1 MKKFLLSAFAML
13 LALTAG
19 AQNFTVEK
27 SLNPQGVQ
35 APAFGAFKAPAKAN
49 LAANQRLVGYF
60 DTDDCDNYV
69 GVPRFTGSNK
79 VAIELTADDLAPY
92 YGKKIAGV
100 RFNLGQ
106 GETSTGVFVQ
116 NLTLENGQIVD
127 MADVATSDKSVTSAA
142 GATNTGEWHEVMFD
156 NKVELSSSFQE
167 LFVGFNYK
175 QTSSNYPIGVNSKV
189 DGPFFMYANI
199 PSSQG
204 GKGAA
209 WYQFQSGGMGL
220 AIQLIV
226 EGEFGQ
232 NNVQP
237 LDFGNVMVAKG
248 KTKNVAVKFRNLG
261 SKFTSIDYTISLD
274 GKAGAEQHLD
284 FGKDYGVAGTHTIE
298 VPFAAA
304 SELGKNAVTLTVT
317 KVNGAENAC
326 AIKTA
331 TGTLYTVEKEF
342 VKRSVVEQYTG
353 TTCGFCPMGH
363 VAMHNMQE
371 LYGDQFVGIA
381 MHQYDPYDPMYND
394 FYNLGFEGAPSCK
407 VNRNGAAMNPYSD
420 MPKAFKASLEEMPLV
435 DVTVEGAFSEDTAY
449 VYAKASVESMIS
461 GDYEIAYMLIADNLS
476 GTTSKWKQHNYLTQG
491 ARNNPYKSKSSMPE
505 DLQFLWDEP
514 SSYAATYND
523 VLIASSYV
531 SSKNKATLPSLVANG
546 TVNSYYTLTMPTKKA
561 LKNTIRSCGNEVYVI
576 AMVLDKKT
584 GAIVNARK
592 AKVADFGTTGIENV
606 NNSSEATVVAR
617 YNVNG
622 VQIAAPVKG
631 INIVKMSDGTTHKVL
646 VK

>member
-127 MADVATSDKSVTSAA
+127 MTDVATSDKSVTSAA

-156 NKVELSSSFQE
+156 QKVELNSSFLN

-248 KTKNVAVKFRNLG
+248 KTKNVAISFRNLG

-284 FGKDYGVAGTHTIE
+284 FGKDFGLGGTHTVEI
-298 VPFAAA
+298 PFAAT
-304 SELGKNAVTLTVT
+304 SEIGKNAVSLTVT

-342 VKRSVVEQYTG
+342 VKRSVVEQFTG
-353 TTCGFCPMGH
+353 TGCGNCPSGH
-363 VAMHNMQE
+363 VAMHNMHN
-371 LYGDQFVGIA
+371 LYGDQFIGIA
-381 MHQYDPYDPMYND
+381 LHQFNQSDPMYNISYD
-394 FYNLGFEGAPSCK
+394 LGFTGAPQCM
-407 VNRNGAAMNPYSD
+407 VNRSSGVLAPYEQ
-420 MPKAFKASLEEMPLV
+420 MPEVLKASLNEIALAE
-435 DVTVEGAFSEDTAY
+435 VTVAGTFTDEDTKVNAT
-449 VYAKASVESMIS
+449 ASVESLVA
-461 GDYEIAYMLIADNLS
+461 GDYDIAFMLTADGLT
-476 GTTSKWKQHNYLTQG
+476 GTTNSWKQSNYFCKG
-491 ARNNPYKSKSSMPE
+491 GGRYSSKASMPD
-505 DLQFLWDEP
+505 DLKFLWDKG
-514 SSYAATYND
+514 SSYVETYND

-531 SSKNKATLPSLVANG
+531 SSNNKATLPTLVANG
-546 TVNSYYTLTMPTKKA
+546 TVSSEYTMKMPTKVALKKA
-561 LKNTIRSCGNEVYVI
+561 LKLDQVYVV
-576 AMVLDKKT
+576 ALLLDKKT
-584 GAIVNARK
+584 GAIVNAGR
-592 AKVADFGTTGIENV
+592 ARVTGSTGIEDV
-606 NNSSEATVVAR
+606 TTGTEPTVVAR

-631 INIVKMSDGTTHKVL
+631 INIVKMSDGTTRKVL

>member
-69 GVPRFTGSNK
+69 GVPKFTGSNK

-127 MADVATSDKSVTSAA
+127 MTDVATSDKSVTSAA

-156 NKVELSSSFQE
+156 NKVELSSSFQN

-175 QTSSNYPIGVNSKV
+175 QTSSNYPIGVNSNT
-189 DGPFFMYANI
+189 DGPFFVYANI
-199 PSSQG
+199 PASQG
-204 GKGAA
+204 GNGAA

-248 KTKNVAVKFRNLG
+248 KTKNVAISFRNLG

-284 FGKDYGVAGTHTIE
+284 FGKDFGLGGTHTVEI
-298 VPFAAA
+298 PFAAA
-304 SELGKNAVTLTVT
+304 SELGKNAITLTVT

-331 TGTLYTVEKEF
+331 TGTLYTVEREF
-342 VKRSVVEQYTG
+342 VKRSVVEQFTG
-353 TTCGFCPMGH
+353 TGCGNCPSGH
-363 VAMHNMQE
+363 VAMHNMHN
-371 LYGDQFVGIA
+371 LYGDQFIGIA
-381 MHQYDPYDPMYND
+381 LHQFNQSDPMYNISYD
-394 FYNLGFEGAPSCK
+394 LGFTGAPQCM
-407 VNRNGAAMNPYSD
+407 VNRSSGVLAPYEQ
-420 MPKAFKASLEEMPLV
+420 MPEVLKASLNEIALAE
-435 DVTVEGAFSEDTAY
+435 VTVAGTFAEEDTKVNAT
-449 VYAKASVESMIS
+449 ASVESLVA
-461 GDYEIAYMLIADNLS
+461 GDYNIAFMLTADGLT
-476 GTTSKWKQHNYLTQG
+476 GKTTSWKQQNYFCKGGGRYNSQ
-491 ARNNPYKSKSSMPE
+491 ASMPD
-505 DLQFLWDEP
+505 DLKFLWNKGSAYYE
-514 SSYAATYND
+514 TYND

-531 SSKNKATLPSLVANG
+531 SSNNKATLPTLVANG
-546 TVNSYYTLTMPTKKA
+546 TVSSEYTMKMPTKVALKKA
-561 LKNTIRSCGNEVYVI
+561 LKLDQIYVV
-576 AMVLDKKT
+576 ALLLDKKT
-584 GAIVNARK
+584 GAIVNAGR
-592 AKVADFGTTGIENV
+592 ARVTGSTGIEDV
-606 NNSSEATVVAR
+606 TTGTEPTVVAR

-631 INIVKMSDGTTHKVL
+631 INIVKMSDGTTRKVL

>member
-69 GVPRFTGSNK
+69 GVPKFTGSNK

-127 MADVATSDKSVTSAA
+127 MTDVATSDKSVTSAA

-156 NKVELSSSFQE
+156 QKVELNSSFQN

-175 QTSSNYPIGVNSKV
+175 QTSSNYPIGVNSNT
-189 DGPFFMYANI
+189 DGPFFVYANI
-199 PSSQG
+199 PASQG
-204 GKGAA
+204 GNGAA

-298 VPFAAA
+298 VPFAAT
-304 SELGKNAVTLTVT
+304 SEIGKNAVTLTVT

-331 TGTLYTVEKEF
+331 TGTLYTVEREF
-342 VKRSVVEQYTG
+342 VKRSVVEQFTG
-353 TTCGFCPMGH
+353 TGCGNCPSGH
-363 VAMHNMQE
+363 VAMHNMHNI
-371 LYGDQFVGIA
+371 YGDQFIGIA
-381 MHQYDPYDPMYND
+381 LHQFNSSDPMYNISYD
-394 FYNLGFEGAPSCK
+394 LGFTGAPQCMVNRSSGILAPYEQMPEALKKSLNEIALAEVTVAGTFTDEDTK
-407 VNRNGAAMNPYSD
+407 VNA
-420 MPKAFKASLEEMPLV
+420 
-435 DVTVEGAFSEDTAY
+435 T
-449 VYAKASVESMIS
+449 ASVESLVA
-461 GDYEIAYMLIADNLS
+461 GDYNIAFMLTADGLT
-476 GTTSKWKQHNYLTQG
+476 GTTKSWKQSNYFCKGGGRYNSQ
-491 ARNNPYKSKSSMPE
+491 ASMPD
-505 DLQFLWDEP
+505 DLKFLWDMG
-514 SSYAATYND
+514 SSYVETYND

-531 SSKNKATLPSLVANG
+531 SSNNKATLPTLVANG
-546 TVNSYYTLTMPTKKA
+546 TVSSEYTMKMPTKEALKKA
-561 LKNTIRSCGNEVYVI
+561 LKLDQIYVV
-576 AMVLDKKT
+576 ALLLDKKT
-584 GAIVNARK
+584 GAIVNAGR
-592 AKVADFGTTGIENV
+592 ARVTGSTGIENV

-631 INIVKMSDGTTHKVL
+631 INIVKMSDGTTRKVL

>member
-27 SLNPQGVQ
+27 SPNPLGVQ
-35 APAFGAFKAPAKAN
+35 TPAFGAFKAPAKAN

-69 GVPRFTGSNK
+69 GVVNFTGNNK

-106 GETSTGVFVQ
+106 GETANGVFVQ
-116 NLTLENGQIVD
+116 SLTLENDQIVD
-127 MADVATSDKSVTSAA
+127 MADVATSNESVTSAA
-142 GATNTGEWHEVMFD
+142 GATNSGEWHEVMFD
-156 NKVELSSSFQE
+156 NKVELNSSFQG
-167 LFVGFNYK
+167 LFVGYNYK
-175 QTSSNYPIGVNSKV
+175 QTSSNYPIGVNSNA
-189 DGPFFMYANI
+189 DGPLYIYANI
-199 PSSQG
+199 PASKG
-204 GKGAA
+204 GSGET
-209 WYQFQSGGMGL
+209 WYQFDSGGMGL

-237 LDFGNVMVAKG
+237 LNFGNVMVAKG
-248 KTKNVAVKFRNLG
+248 KTKNVAVSFRNLG

-304 SELGKNAVTLTVT
+304 SELGKNDVTLTVT
-317 KVNGAENAC
+317 KVNGEENAC
-326 AIKTA
+326 ALKSA
-331 TGTLYTVEKEF
+331 TGTLYTAEKEF
-342 VKRSVVEQYTG
+342 VKRSVVEEFTG
-353 TTCGFCPMGH
+353 TGCGWCPRGH
-363 VAMHNMQE
+363 VGMHNMRD

-381 MHQYDPYDPMYND
+381 MHQYNSTDPMYYTSYSLS
-394 FYNLGFEGAPSCK
+394 FQGAPSCM
-407 VNRNGAAMNPYSD
+407 VNRSSGDLDPYYD
-420 MPKAFKASLEEMPLV
+420 LPKAFKTSLEEIPLV
-435 DVTVEGAFSEDTAY
+435 DITVEGAFSEDTAY
-449 VYAKASVESMIS
+449 VYTKASVESLVS
-461 GDYEIAYMLIADNLS
+461 GDYDIAYMLIADNLS
-476 GTTSKWKQHNYLTQG
+476 GTTSKWMQSNYFAKGSG
-491 ARNNPYKSKSSMPE
+491 AYNSKSSIPE
-505 DLQFLWDEP
+505 DLQYLWDEG

-523 VLIASSYV
+523 VLISSSYV
-531 SSKNKATLPSLVANG
+531 SRQNKATLPTLVANG
-546 TVNSYYTLTMPTKKA
+546 TVNSDYTLTMPTKTE

-584 GAIVNARK
+584 GAVVNARK

-606 NNSSEATVVAR
+606 NNNTEATVVAR

-631 INIVKMSDGTTHKVL
+631 INIVKMSDGTTRKVL

>member
-19 AQNFTVEK
+19 AQSFTVEK
-27 SLNPQGVQ
+27 SPNPLGVQ

-69 GVPRFTGSNK
+69 GVPNFTGNNK
-79 VAIELTADDLAPY
+79 VAIKLTADDLAPY

-106 GETSTGVFVQ
+106 GQTANGVFVQ

-156 NKVELSSSFQE
+156 NKVELSSSFQD

-175 QTSSNYPIGVNSKV
+175 QTSSNYPIGVNSEV
-189 DGPFFMYANI
+189 DGPFFVYANI
-199 PSSQG
+199 PASQG
-204 GKGAA
+204 GSGET

-226 EGEFGQ
+226 EGDFAP
-232 NNVQP
+232 NSVQP

-331 TGTLYTVEKEF
+331 TGTLYTAEKEF
-342 VKRSVVEQYTG
+342 VKRSVVEEFTG
-353 TTCGFCPMGH
+353 TGCGYCPRGH
-363 VAMHNMQE
+363 VGMHNMRE

-381 MHQYDPYDPMYND
+381 MHQYNSSDPMNYTS
-394 FYNLGFEGAPSCK
+394 YSLGFQGAPSCM
-407 VNRNGAAMNPYSD
+407 VNRSSGDLDPYND
-420 MPKAFKASLEEMPLV
+420 LPKAFMASLKEMPLI
-435 DVTVEGAFSEDTAY
+435 DVSVEGAFSEDTAY
-449 VYAKASVESMIS
+449 VYAKASVESLVS
-461 GDYEIAYMLIADNLS
+461 GDYDIAYMLVADNLS
-476 GTTSKWKQHNYLTQG
+476 GTTKSWKQSNYFAKGTGLYDSQ
-491 ARNNPYKSKSSMPE
+491 SSMPE
-505 DLQFLWDEP
+505 DLQFLWDAG

-523 VLIASSYV
+523 VLISSSYV

-546 TVNSYYTLTMPTKKA
+546 SVNSYYTLTMPTKKA
-561 LKNTIRSCGNEVYVI
+561 LKEAIRSCGNEVYVI

-631 INIVKMSDGTTHKVL
+631 INIVKMSDGTTRKVL

>member
-1 MKKFLLSAFAML
+1 
-13 LALTAG
+13 
-19 AQNFTVEK
+19 
-27 SLNPQGVQ
+27 
-35 APAFGAFKAPAKAN
+35 
-49 LAANQRLVGYF
+49 
-60 DTDDCDNYV
+60 
-69 GVPRFTGSNK
+69 
-79 VAIELTADDLAPY
+79 
-92 YGKKIAGV
+92 
-100 RFNLGQ
+100 
-106 GETSTGVFVQ
+106 
-116 NLTLENGQIVD
+116 

-142 GATNTGEWHEVMFD
+142 GAKNTGEWHEVMFD
-156 NKVELSSSFQE
+156 QKVELNSSFQN

-226 EGEFGQ
+226 EGDFGQ

-248 KTKNVAVKFRNLG
+248 KTKNVAISFRNLG

-284 FGKDYGVAGTHTIE
+284 FGKDFGLGGTHTVEI
-298 VPFAAA
+298 PFAAT
-304 SELGKNAVTLTVT
+304 SEIGKNAVSLTVT
-317 KVNGAENAC
+317 KVNGSENAC

-342 VKRSVVEQYTG
+342 VKRSVVEQFTG
-353 TTCGFCPMGH
+353 TGCGNCPSGH
-363 VAMHNMQE
+363 VAMHNMHN
-371 LYGDQFVGIA
+371 LYGDQFIGIA
-381 MHQYDPYDPMYND
+381 LHQFNASDPMYNASYD
-394 FYNLGFEGAPSCK
+394 LGFTGAPQCM
-407 VNRNGAAMNPYSD
+407 VNRSSGVLAPYEQ
-420 MPKAFKASLEEMPLV
+420 MPEVLKASLNEIALAE
-435 DVTVEGAFSEDTAY
+435 VTVAGTFTDEDTKVNAT
-449 VYAKASVESMIS
+449 ASVESLVA
-461 GDYEIAYMLIADNLS
+461 GDYNIAFMLTADGLT
-476 GTTSKWKQHNYLTQG
+476 GTTKSWKQSNYFCKGGGRYNSQ
-491 ARNNPYKSKSSMPE
+491 ASMPD
-505 DLQFLWDEP
+505 DLKFLWDMG
-514 SSYAATYND
+514 SSYVETYND

-531 SSKNKATLPSLVANG
+531 SSNNKATLPTLVANG
-546 TVNSYYTLTMPTKKA
+546 TVSSEYTMKMPTKVALKKA
-561 LKNTIRSCGNEVYVI
+561 LKLDQIYVV
-576 AMVLDKKT
+576 ALLLDKKT
-584 GAIVNARK
+584 GAIVNAGR
-592 AKVADFGTTGIENV
+592 ARVTGSTGIENV

-631 INIVKMSDGTTHKVL
+631 INIVKMSDGTTRKVL

>member
-19 AQNFTVEK
+19 AQNFTVDK
-27 SLNPQGVQ
+27 SPNPLGVQ
-35 APAFGAFKAPAKAN
+35 TPAFGAFKAPAKAN

-69 GVPRFTGSNK
+69 GVPKFTGSNK

-127 MADVATSDKSVTSAA
+127 MTDVATSDKSVTSAA
-142 GATNTGEWHEVMFD
+142 GATNTGEWHEVIFD
-156 NKVELSSSFQE
+156 QKVELNSSFQN

-220 AIQLIV
+220 SIQLIV
-226 EGEFGQ
+226 EGDFAP
-232 NNVQP
+232 NIVRP
-237 LDFGNVMVAKG
+237 LDFGEFTVVKG
-248 KTKNVAVKFRNLG
+248 KSKNVAVSLWNIG
-261 SKFTSIDYTISLD
+261 SKLTSIDYTIALD

-284 FGKDYGVAGTHTIE
+284 FGKDFGVGGTHTVEI
-298 VPFAAA
+298 PFAAD
-304 SELGKNAVTLTVT
+304 SKIGTSTVTLTIT
-317 KVNGAENAC
+317 KVNGEENAC
-326 AIKTA
+326 VKNSA
-331 TGTLYTVEKEF
+331 TGTLYTVEREF
-342 VKRSVVEQYTG
+342 VKRSVAEQFTG
-353 TTCGFCPMGH
+353 TGCGNCPSGH
-363 VAMHNMQE
+363 VAMHNMHN
-371 LYGDQFVGIA
+371 LYGDQFIGIA
-381 MHQYDPYDPMYND
+381 LHQFNQSDPMYNYSYD
-394 FYNLGFEGAPSCK
+394 LGFTGAPQCM
-407 VNRNGAAMNPYSD
+407 VNRSSGILMPYEQ
-420 MPKAFKASLEEMPLV
+420 MPEVLKASLNEIALAE
-435 DVTVEGAFSEDTAY
+435 VTVAGTFADEDTKVNAT
-449 VYAKASVESMIS
+449 ASVESLVA
-461 GDYEIAYMLIADNLS
+461 GDYDIAFMLTADGLT
-476 GTTSKWKQHNYLTQG
+476 GTTKSWKQSNYFCKGGGRYNSQ
-491 ARNNPYKSKSSMPE
+491 ASMPD
-505 DLQFLWDEP
+505 DLKFLWDMG
-514 SSYAATYND
+514 SSYVETYND

-531 SSKNKATLPSLVANG
+531 NSNNKATLPTLVANG
-546 TVNSYYTLTMPTKKA
+546 TVSSEYTMKMPTKVALKKA
-561 LKNTIRSCGNEVYVI
+561 LKLNQIYVV
-576 AMVLDKKT
+576 ALLLDKKT
-584 GAIVNARK
+584 GAIVNAGR
-592 AKVADFGTTGIENV
+592 ARVTGSTGIEDV
-606 NNSSEATVVAR
+606 TTGSEATVVAR

-631 INIVKMSDGTTHKVL
+631 INIVKMSDGTTRKVL

>member
-27 SLNPQGVQ
+27 SPNPQGVQ

-69 GVPRFTGSNK
+69 GVPNFTGNNK

-142 GATNTGEWHEVMFD
+142 GAKNTGEWHEVMFD
-156 NKVELSSSFQE
+156 QKVELNSSFQN

-199 PSSQG
+199 PASQG
-204 GKGAA
+204 GNGEN

-226 EGEFGQ
+226 EGDFGQ

-237 LDFGNVMVAKG
+237 LNFGNVMVAKG

-284 FGKDYGVAGTHTIE
+284 FGKDYGVGGTHTVEI
-298 VPFAAA
+298 PFAAD
-304 SELGKNAVTLTVT
+304 SKIGTSTVTLTVT
-317 KVNGAENAC
+317 KVNGVENAN
-326 AIKTA
+326 ATKTA
-331 TGTLYTVEKEF
+331 TGTLYTVEREF
-342 VKRSVVEQYTG
+342 VKRSVVEEGTG
-353 TTCGFCPMGH
+353 TDCGYCPRGH
-363 VAMHNMQE
+363 VVMHNMHN
-371 LYGDQFVGIA
+371 LYGDQFIGIA
-381 MHQYDPYDPMYND
+381 LHQRSSTDPMYNVSYD
-394 FYNLGFEGAPSCK
+394 LGFTSFPQCM
-407 VNRNGAAMNPYSD
+407 VNRSNNFWDPYER
-420 MPKAFKASLEEMPLV
+420 MPAVLKASLNEIALAE
-435 DVTVEGAFSEDTAY
+435 VTVAGTFAEEDTKVNAT
-449 VYAKASVESMIS
+449 ASVESLVA
-461 GDYEIAYMLIADNLS
+461 GDYNLAFMLTADGLTGKTNS
-476 GTTSKWKQHNYLTQG
+476 WKQQNYFCKG
-491 ARNNPYKSKSSMPE
+491 HAGNPYKSKSSMPE
-505 DLQFLWDEP
+505 DIQFLWDKG
-514 SSYAATYND
+514 SSYVETYND
-523 VLIASSYV
+523 VLISSSYV
-531 SSKNKATLPSLVANG
+531 NNNNKATLPTLVAYG
-546 TVNSYYTLTMPTKKA
+546 TVNSEYSLKMPTKKT
-561 LKNTIRSCGNEVYVI
+561 LKEAIKHDQVYVV
-576 AMVLDKKT
+576 ALLLDKKT
-584 GAIVNARK
+584 GAIVNAGR
-592 AKVADFGTTGIENV
+592 ARVTGSTGIENV

-631 INIVKMSDGTTHKVL
+631 INIVKMSDGTTRKVL

>member
-127 MADVATSDKSVTSAA
+127 MTDVATSDKSVTSAA

-156 NKVELSSSFQE
+156 NKVELSSSFQN

-226 EGEFGQ
+226 EGDFGQ

-237 LDFGNVMVAKG
+237 LDFGNIMVAKG
-248 KTKNVAVKFRNLG
+248 KTKNVAISFRNLG
-261 SKFTSIDYTISLD
+261 SKFTSIDYTIALD

-284 FGKDYGVAGTHTIE
+284 FGKDFGLGGTHTVEI
-298 VPFAAA
+298 PFAAA
-304 SELGKNAVTLTVT
+304 SELGNNAITLTVT

-331 TGTLYTVEKEF
+331 TGTLYTVEREF
-342 VKRSVVEQYTG
+342 VKRSVVEQFTG
-353 TTCGFCPMGH
+353 TGCGNCPSGH
-363 VAMHNMQE
+363 VAMHNMHN
-371 LYGDQFVGIA
+371 LYGDQFIGIA
-381 MHQYDPYDPMYND
+381 LHQFNQSDPMYNISYD
-394 FYNLGFEGAPSCK
+394 LGFTGAPQCM
-407 VNRNGAAMNPYSD
+407 VNRSSGVLAPYEQ
-420 MPKAFKASLEEMPLV
+420 MPEVLKASLNEIALAE
-435 DVTVEGAFSEDTAY
+435 VTVAGTFADEDTKVNAT
-449 VYAKASVESMIS
+449 ASVESLVA
-461 GDYEIAYMLIADNLS
+461 GDYDIAFMLTADGLTGETNS
-476 GTTSKWKQHNYLTQG
+476 WKQHNYFCKGGGRYNSQ
-491 ARNNPYKSKSSMPE
+491 ASMPD
-505 DLQFLWDEP
+505 DLKFLWNKGSE
-514 SSYAATYND
+514 YYETYND

-531 SSKNKATLPSLVANG
+531 NSKNKATLPTLVAYG
-546 TVNSYYTLTMPTKKA
+546 TVNSEYSLKMPTKTV
-561 LKNTIRSCGNEVYVI
+561 LKKVLKHDQVYVV
-576 AMVLDKKT
+576 ALLLDKKT
-584 GAIVNARK
+584 GAIVNAGR
-592 AKVADFGTTGIENV
+592 ARVTGSTGIEDV
-606 NNSSEATVVAR
+606 TTGSEATVVAR

-631 INIVKMSDGTTHKVL
+631 INIVKMSDGTTRKVL

>member
-27 SLNPQGVQ
+27 SPNPLGVQ
-35 APAFGAFKAPAKAN
+35 APVFGAFKAPAKAN

-127 MADVATSDKSVTSAA
+127 MTDVATSDKSVTSAA

-156 NKVELSSSFQE
+156 QKVELSSSFQN

-226 EGEFGQ
+226 EGDFGQ

-248 KTKNVAVKFRNLG
+248 KTKNVAISFRNLG

-284 FGKDYGVAGTHTIE
+284 FGKDFGLGGTHTVEI
-298 VPFAAA
+298 PFAAT
-304 SELGKNAVTLTVT
+304 SEIGKNAVSLTVT

-331 TGTLYTVEKEF
+331 TGTLYTVEREF
-342 VKRSVVEQYTG
+342 VKRSVVEEFTG
-353 TTCGFCPMGH
+353 TGCGFCPRGH
-363 VAMHNMQE
+363 VGMHKMRD

-381 MHQYDPYDPMYND
+381 MHQFNSSDPMYYTS
-394 FYNLGFEGAPSCK
+394 YNLNFQGAPSCM
-407 VNRNGAAMNPYSD
+407 VNRSSGDLDPYD
-420 MPKAFKASLEEMPLV
+420 DLPKAFKASLEEMPLV

-449 VYAKASVESMIS
+449 VYAKASVESLVS
-461 GDYEIAYMLIADNLS
+461 GDYDIAYMLIADNLS
-476 GTTSKWKQHNYLTQG
+476 GTTSKWKQYS
-491 ARNNPYKSKSSMPE
+491 YYSKTAGKFPSKNKIPE

-514 SSYAATYND
+514 ASYAATYND
-523 VLIASSYV
+523 VLIASSY
-531 SSKNKATLPSLVANG
+531 SNSKNKATLPTLVENG
-546 TVNSYYTLTMPTKKA
+546 SVNSYYTLTMPTKKA
-561 LKNTIRSCGNEVYVI
+561 LKETIRSCGNEVYVI
-576 AMVLDKKT
+576 AVVLDKKT

-631 INIVKMSDGTTHKVL
+631 INIVKMSDGTTRKVL

>member
-69 GVPRFTGSNK
+69 GVPNFTGNNK

-127 MADVATSDKSVTSAA
+127 MTEIASSDKSVTSAA
-142 GATNTGEWHEVMFD
+142 GAKNTGEWHEVMFD
-156 NKVELSSSFQE
+156 QKVELNSSFQN

-189 DGPFFMYANI
+189 DGPFFVYANI
-199 PSSQG
+199 PASKG
-204 GKGAA
+204 GNGAA

-226 EGEFGQ
+226 EGDFAP
-232 NNVQP
+232 NAVQP
-237 LDFGNVMVAKG
+237 LDFGNMVIEKG

-284 FGKDYGVAGTHTIE
+284 FGKDFGLGGTHSVEI
-298 VPFAAA
+298 PFAAA
-304 SELGKNAVTLTVT
+304 SEIGKNAITLTVT

-331 TGTLYTVEKEF
+331 TGTLYTVEREF
-342 VKRSVVEQYTG
+342 VKRSVVEQFTG
-353 TTCGFCPMGH
+353 TGCGNCPSGH
-363 VAMHNMQE
+363 VAMHNMHN
-371 LYGDQFVGIA
+371 LYGDQFIGIA
-381 MHQYDPYDPMYND
+381 LHQFNQSDPMYNISYD
-394 FYNLGFEGAPSCK
+394 LGFTGAPQCM
-407 VNRNGAAMNPYSD
+407 VNRSSGVLAPYEQ
-420 MPKAFKASLEEMPLV
+420 MPEVLKASLDEIALT
-435 DVTVEGAFSEDTAY
+435 DVTVTGTFAEEDTKVNAT
-449 VYAKASVESMIS
+449 ASVESLVA
-461 GDYEIAYMLIADNLS
+461 GDYNIAFMLTADGLT
-476 GTTSKWKQHNYLTQG
+476 GTTNPWKQSNYFCKG
-491 ARNNPYKSKSSMPE
+491 GGRYSSKASMPD
-505 DLQFLWDEP
+505 DLKHLWDMG
-514 SSYAATYND
+514 SSYVETYND

-531 SSKNKATLPSLVANG
+531 SSNNKATLPTLVANG
-546 TVNSYYTLTMPTKKA
+546 TVSSEYTMKMPTKVALKKA
-561 LKNTIRSCGNEVYVI
+561 LKLDQIYVV
-576 AMVLDKKT
+576 ALLLDKKT
-584 GAIVNARK
+584 GAIVNAGR
-592 AKVADFGTTGIENV
+592 ARVTGSTGIEDV
-606 NNSSEATVVAR
+606 TTGTEATVVAR

-631 INIVKMSDGTTHKVL
+631 VNILKMSDGTTRKVL

>member
-69 GVPRFTGSNK
+69 GVPKFTGSNK

-127 MADVATSDKSVTSAA
+127 MTDVATSDKSVTSAA

-156 NKVELSSSFQE
+156 NKVELSSSFQN

-189 DGPFFMYANI
+189 EGPFFMYANI

-204 GKGAA
+204 GKGEN
-209 WYQFQSGGMGL
+209 WYQFESDGMGL

-226 EGEFGQ
+226 EGDFAP
-232 NNVQP
+232 NSVQP
-237 LDFGNVMVAKG
+237 LEFGNIMIEKG
-248 KTKNVAVKFRNLG
+248 KTKNIEVKLKNFG
-261 SKFTSIDYTISLD
+261 SKLTSIDYIIELEGQKS
-274 GKAGAEQHLD
+274 AEQHLD
-284 FGKDYGVAGTHTIE
+284 FGKDFGVGGTHTVEI
-298 VPFAAA
+298 PFTAA
-304 SELGKNAVTLTVT
+304 SELGASTVTLTIT
-317 KVNGAENAC
+317 KVNGEENAC
-326 AIKTA
+326 VKNSA
-331 TGTLYTVEKEF
+331 TGTLYTVEREF
-342 VKRSVVEQYTG
+342 VKRSVAEQFTG
-353 TTCGFCPMGH
+353 TGCGNCPSGH
-363 VAMHNMQE
+363 VAMHNMHN
-371 LYGDQFVGIA
+371 LYGDQFIGIA
-381 MHQYDPYDPMYND
+381 LHQFNSSDPMYNASYD
-394 FYNLGFEGAPSCK
+394 LGFTGAPQCM
-407 VNRNGAAMNPYSD
+407 VNRSSGVLAPYEQ
-420 MPKAFKASLEEMPLV
+420 MPEVLKASLDEIALT
-435 DVTVEGAFSEDTAY
+435 DVTVTGTFAEEDTKVNAT
-449 VYAKASVESMIS
+449 ASVESLVA
-461 GDYEIAYMLIADNLS
+461 GDYNIAFMLTADGLT
-476 GTTSKWKQHNYLTQG
+476 GTTKSWKQSNYFCKGGGRYNSQ
-491 ARNNPYKSKSSMPE
+491 ASMPD
-505 DLQFLWDEP
+505 DLKFLWDMG
-514 SSYAATYND
+514 SSYVETYND

-531 SSKNKATLPSLVANG
+531 SSNNKATLPTLVANG
-546 TVNSYYTLTMPTKKA
+546 TVSSEYTMKMPTKVALKKA
-561 LKNTIRSCGNEVYVI
+561 LKLDQIYVV
-576 AMVLDKKT
+576 ALLLDKKT
-584 GAIVNARK
+584 GAIVNAGR
-592 AKVADFGTTGIENV
+592 ARVTGSTGIEDV
-606 NNSSEATVVAR
+606 TTGTEATVVAR

-631 INIVKMSDGTTHKVL
+631 INIVKMSDGTTRKVL